1 MDGIRGKT
9 QERISE
15 FGERT
20 IHVIQKLEALQT
32 ELNNGVET
40 VQEVGSQLLAKG
52 RK

>member
-1 MDGIRGKT
+1 M
-9 QERISE
+9 RISE
-15 FGERT
+15 FGEKT

-40 VQEVGSQLLAKG
+40 VQEVGSQILTKG